1 MFISLH
7 ELLCHINHLRIL
19 SLHFIFRFRNFMAME
34 VPENMQISLREEYP
48 FLLKDSVV
56 DSEKK
61 SESGWFG
68 RV

>member
-1 MFISLH
+1 
-7 ELLCHINHLRIL
+7 
-19 SLHFIFRFRNFMAME
+19 ME

-68 RV
+68 GV